1 MAWQLKSRGVRWL
14 GSMTTVLVLS
24 ACGEDKGESADN
36 GGGDGDES
44 TDAPE
49 GLLDAG
55 GPRGDMDASPIL
67 PPAIVPEGGAVI
79 ESPDGAVT
87 VVPEPDA
94 AAPNGPSSGGGG
106 GLLPALPPGVTLPTD
121 GNKLS
126 ACYSDEGCTGDNLSC
141 VHALG
146 LLGAG
151 YCYDKCETSE
161 QCPALEGVPS
171 ICSIESQ
178 CVFDCTGE
186 GLGDGA
192 CPTNMVCRNIVPGL
206 LVPIFRCEYPYG
218 SGGKITPAYGQC
230 NTAHGSNDCEGE
242 NACYVPISGIVTPP
256 AGPGYCAP
264 GCDLAADCQVP
275 AGATATPVCSALGR
289 CQMNCTEEGATCPT
303 GMECVDVDQAPL
315 FSAKRCRYPL

>member
-1 MAWQLKSRGVRWL
+1 MAWQLKSRGVHFL
-14 GSMTTVLVLS
+14 GCIATVVVLS
-24 ACGEDKGESADN
+24 ACGEDKGTGTGN
-36 GGGDGDES
+36 GGEGDGSTES
-44 TDAPE
+44 PD

-55 GPRGDMDASPIL
+55 GPRRNIDAGPTV
-67 PPAIVPEGGAVI
+67 PPVIVEDGGGAVI
-79 ESPDGAVT
+79 ETPDGAAIDI
-87 VVPEPDA
+87 VPDG
-94 AAPNGPSSGGGG
+94 AAPSDPGDGD
-106 GLLPALPPGVTLPTD
+106 GLLPALPPGITLPTD

-126 ACYSDEGCTGDNLSC
+126 ACYNEEGCTGDNLSC

-161 QCPALEGVPS
+161 DCQPLEGIES

-178 CVFDCTGE
+178 CVFDCTGD
-186 GLGDGA
+186 GLGGGD
-192 CPTNMVCRNIVPGL
+192 CPANMVCRNIVPGL
-206 LVPIFRCEYPYG
+206 AVPIFRCEYPYG

-230 NTAHGSNDCEGE
+230 NTAHGSNDCEGD

-264 GCDLAADCQVP
+264 SCQSADECQVP
-275 AGATATPVCSALGR
+275 AGATATATCSLLGR
-289 CQMNCTEEGATCPT
+289 CQMNCSEEGATCPT

-315 FSAKRCRYPL
+315 ITAKRCRYPL